1 MNYQNLDQEIKDYS
15 SYFKYNDSI
24 NAKFISFFRQ
34 FIQSGSK
41 FLSKTKKSLEEF
53 TCEINKEE
61 FFPSTLN
68 KGINNYCKEL
78 NGIMDKFQIALYNIE
93 KDIINKLVEFDK
105 NYKTNC
111 KNSLNNLTN
120 LNTFLSDNKNKIEK
134 IKNNYFESCKQV
146 DEYNKK
152 YIIGKEL
159 TKEENAKLME
169 QLDKMKQTSETK
181 KIYYRNEVTK
191 LNDVLLGKENNYIN
205 LINSILKQE

>member
-1 MNYQNLDQEIKDYS
+1 MVLQIKLIKIKYNLEKVVKLASNENPYGPSNRIKDILL
-15 SYFKYNDSI
+15 DSI
-24 NAKFISFFRQ
+24 ERY
-34 FIQSGSK
+34 
-41 FLSKTKKSLEEF
+41 
-53 TCEINKEE
+53 
-61 FFPSTLN
+61 PD
-68 KGINNYCKEL
+68 NYCKEL

-169 QLDKMKQTSETK
+169 QLDKMKQTSET
-181 KIYYRNEVTK
+181 
-191 LNDVLLGKENNYIN
+191 
-205 LINSILKQE
+205 